1 MCWVADAF
9 RQSCSYGPLARGGG
23 CNGAEPAYDLLDCWS
38 GREDLSWKVLRGSGE
53 GCKKNSIALE
63 GRGGWLFDACGTA
76 NSVTAV
82 AMYSSAMLVLCVARS
97 DWKGGSQAGN

>member
-1 MCWVADAF
+1 MELHSCAGLQMPLGRAVLTAHWLGVADAIE
-9 RQSCSYGPLARGGG
+9 QSRLTRLHVHMGM
-23 CNGAEPAYDLLDCWS
+23 N
-38 GREDLSWKVLRGSGE
+38 RGSGE
-53 GCKKNSIALE
+53 GCKENSIALE

-82 AMYSSAMLVLCVARS
+82 AMYSSAILVLCVARS